1 MRQMK
6 QLWKVLAA
14 VMMLTVF
21 ARGAQAASFDRQF
34 IDSMVPHHESALVM
48 AQMAV
53 TKARLPQVKALAR
66 GIISDQQR
74 EIAQMKAWRKAWF
87 GSAQVPMSMT
97 DDKGLILPGM
107 KNMSNMRELKMT
119 MPGTMMGLPMKMEMD
134 MGKLNR
140 AKGRDFDK
148 MFLEMMIPHHASA
161 IVMAEEARNTSGRP
175 QIRTLAR
182 NIIDAQAKEI
192 GQMHALHDRYFG
204 HI

>member
-14 VMMLTVF
+14 VMMLTAF
-21 ARGAQAASFDRQF
+21 ARGAQAAPFDRQF

-53 TKARLPQVKALAR
+53 TKARLPQVRALAR

-97 DDKGLILPGM
+97 DDKGRILPGM
-107 KNMSNMRELKMT
+107 KNMSNMQEMKMT

-140 AKGRDFDK
+140 AKGRNFDK

-192 GQMHALHDRYFG
+192 GQMHTLHDRYFG

>member
-1 MRQMK
+1 MRHMK

-14 VMMLTVF
+14 VMMLTVL
-21 ARGAQAASFDRQF
+21 ARGAQAAPFDRQF
-34 IDSMVPHHESALVM
+34 IDSMVPHHESALMM

-97 DDKGLILPGM
+97 NDKGIMMSGM
-107 KNMSNMRELKMT
+107 KMSNMKMT
-119 MPGTMMGLPMKMEMD
+119 MPGTMMGLPMKGVMD
-134 MGKLNR
+134 MGKMNR
-140 AKGRDFDK
+140 AKGRNFDK
-148 MFLEMMIPHHASA
+148 IFLQMMIPHHASA
-161 IVMAEEARNTSGRP
+161 IVMADEARNTSGRS

-182 NIIDAQAKEI
+182 NIIASQAREI
-192 GQMHALHDRYFG
+192 GQMQGILDRYFRRN
-204 HI
+204 